1 MKITI
6 TIEVSGGNAPTVNVA
21 TATTEPKRGRGRPPK
36 QPVIADV
43 APPPIPALVEPEPPK
58 VTSQNNGHD
67 FDAGFLRIVQD
78 APEPFT
84 RRSLAIATGLC
95 VGSVTLRLNRLAK
108 RGWIIQPARELW
120 KRTDKFGVK

>member
-21 TATTEPKRGRGRPPK
+21 TTRAEPKRGRGRPPK

-43 APPPIPALVEPEPPK
+43 APPIPALAEPEPPK

-84 RRSLAIATGLC
+84 RRSLAIATGLD

-120 KRTDKFGVK
+120 KRTATFGVKA